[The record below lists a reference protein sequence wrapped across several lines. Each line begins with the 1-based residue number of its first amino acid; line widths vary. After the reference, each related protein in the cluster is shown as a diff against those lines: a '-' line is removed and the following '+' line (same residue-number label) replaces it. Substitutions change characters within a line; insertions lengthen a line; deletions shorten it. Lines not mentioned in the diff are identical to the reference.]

1 MPDLKNFKFTENFI
15 DIIKEGIKTRIFSI
29 LTKKSQNLFIRG
41 GDVLSIYSQTRGNYE
56 ASLIKIINQIS
67 DDYHH
72 RDFFDIGANIGLVS
86 CQCGHKFK
94 EIHLF
99 EPNLDCFK
107 ILDVNLNLTQ
117 KKFKKYLYNFGLGKV
132 NKKVKLYVPLKNW
145 GGAFVFDENNAYDKK
160 ILANKDGYKIF
171 QKNYTQKNIQ
181 IKSTK
186 EVFKSIMKKLVK
198 KNLYKGVIKIDVE
211 GYELIILKELAKCL
225 HDKIEL
231 FVIFENHKHDLNLK
245 NIAKSFKRDVKVF
258 KIYKNTPWKEH
269 WPSIL
274 KGISIL
280 FQGKINTKIIDL
292 ENKDATGNIIMHI
305 K

>member
-1 MPDLKNFKFTENFI
+1 M
-15 DIIKEGIKTRIFSI
+15 
-29 LTKKSQNLFIRG
+29 TKKSQNLFIRG

-72 RDFFDIGANIGLVS
+72 RDFFFDIGANIGLVS

-171 QKNYTQKNIQ
+171 QKKNYTQKNIQ

-198 KNLYKGVIKIDVE
+198 KNLYKGVIKIVVV
-211 GYELIILKELAKCL
+211 GYEVIILKELAKCL

-258 KIYKNTPWKEH
+258 KIYKNTPWIEH

-274 KGISIL
+274 KGIEIL